1 MTSHYPCNDNSVPA
15 LAEKNATRN
24 VIVFDCEEWGIFY
37 QQCSTVQVLAGA
49 GFYFTRTQCKFNV
62 KISIIQF
69 ANIEPMKHYSL
80 TTYLSALKRQ
90 IRLIQ

>member
-37 QQCSTVQVLAGA
+37 QQCSTVQVLEQ
-49 GFYFTRTQCKFNV
+49 GFTLQEHSV
-62 KISIIQF
+62 SS
-69 ANIEPMKHYSL
+69 M
-80 TTYLSALKRQ
+80 
-90 IRLIQ
+90 

>member
-37 QQCSTVQVLAGA
+37 QQCSTVQVLDGA
-49 GFYFTRTQCKFNV
+49 GFYFTQCKFNV
-62 KISIIQF
+62 KISIIQIGLKIVQQTDKL
-69 ANIEPMKHYSL
+69 NI
-80 TTYLSALKRQ
+80 LSKR
-90 IRLIQ
+90 LLWKLGE

>member
-62 KISIIQF
+62 RFLLHLGLEIVQQTDKLD
-69 ANIEPMKHYSL
+69 N
-80 TTYLSALKRQ
+80 LSQ
-90 IRLIQ
+90 RLLWKLGE

>member
-37 QQCSTVQVLAGA
+37 QQCSTVQVLDGA
-49 GFYFTRTQCKFNV
+49 GFYFTQCKFNV
-62 KISIIQF
+62 KIS
-69 ANIEPMKHYSL
+69 S
-80 TTYLSALKRQ
+80 TTIGFRNSA
-90 IRLIQ
+90 IN